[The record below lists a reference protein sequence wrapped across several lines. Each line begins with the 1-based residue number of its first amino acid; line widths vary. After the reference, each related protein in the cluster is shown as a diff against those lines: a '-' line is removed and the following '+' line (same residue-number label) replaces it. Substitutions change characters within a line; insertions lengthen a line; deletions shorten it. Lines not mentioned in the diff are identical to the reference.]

1 VYSIFFP
8 FFRTRLSSWTNC
20 FLNFCRPELTMHQ
33 LSAAPDLIIFNA
45 RIHTVNP
52 AQPWAEAIAIRKHRI
67 VAVGDSAAVCALAQ
81 PGTRQIDAGGG
92 LVLPGMCDAHIH
104 FHWWSLSLRELNL
117 AQTRSRGEFL
127 AMIAA
132 RSRQSGPTDW
142 ITGGGWN
149 ESWWGEVAFPTAAE
163 LDAVTG
169 AEQPTLL
176 HRSDM
181 HSSVANSAAL
191 RLAGIGAQ
199 TPNPS
204 GGAIDR
210 DAQGRPTGIL
220 REMAAWM
227 VREHL
232 PGVSEEVRDRALLAG
247 MATLHRLGITA
258 LHSQRVK
265 DDNDGMLE
273 YRSLLRLRAAD
284 RLRLRINANVAAHH
298 LGHVAALGLRS
309 GFGDDLLRLGH
320 VKFFIDG
327 SLGTRTAWMLAPFTQ
342 QAPDEP
348 ANSGLVVTSPAELA
362 VGFRQAMELGFPV
375 SVHAIGDRANRVVL
389 DIFEELA
396 DAGLVTAT
404 PNRIE
409 HVQTIDLSD
418 LPRLGKLGIT
428 ASVQPLHAPD
438 DMDTAD
444 RYLGER
450 GAGTYA
456 FRSLLDSGALLA
468 LGSDAPVA
476 DPNPFLGIHSAVYR
490 QRTERMP
497 APAWHAEQSIS
508 VAEAVY
514 GYTMGA
520 ARAAGWEK
528 AIGSLEVG
536 KYADL
541 VLLDRDLFAIEAT
554 GRRTTEIA
562 ETQVR
567 MTIFGGEVVFEQ

>member
-1 VYSIFFP
+1 
-8 FFRTRLSSWTNC
+8 
-20 FLNFCRPELTMHQ
+20 MQQ
-33 LSAAPDLIIFNA
+33 LPAVPDLIIFNA
-45 RIHTVNP
+45 RIYTVNP
-52 AQPWAEAIAIRKHRI
+52 AQPWAAALAIRKHRI
-67 VAVGDSAAVCALAQ
+67 IAVGENVAVCALA
-81 PGTRQIDAGGG
+81 GTNTRQIDAGGG
-92 LVLPGMCDAHIH
+92 LILPGMCDAHIH
-104 FHWWSLSLRELNL
+104 FHWWSVNLRELNL
-117 AQTRSRGEFL
+117 AKTRSRAEFL

-132 RSRQSGPTDW
+132 RSHQSAPNDW

-149 ESWWGEVAFPTAAE
+149 ESWWDELHFPTAAE
-163 LDAVTG
+163 LDQVTG
-169 AEQPTLL
+169 PEQPTLL
-176 HRSDM
+176 YRSDM
-181 HSSVANSAAL
+181 HCAVVNSAAL
-191 RLAGIGAQ
+191 RLAGIDAE
-199 TPNPS
+199 TPNPP

-210 DAQGRPTGIL
+210 DVQGRPTGIL

-227 VREHL
+227 VRGHL
-232 PGVSEEVRDRALLAG
+232 PGISEGERDQALVTG
-247 MATLHRLGITA
+247 MSTLHRLGITA

-273 YRSLLRLRAAD
+273 YRSLLRLREAGQ
-284 RLRLRINANVAAHH
+284 LKLRINANVAAHH
-298 LGHVAALGLRS
+298 LPHVAALGLRS

-327 SLGTRTAWMLAPFTQ
+327 SLGTRTAWMLAPF
-342 QAPDEP
+342 APQEPGEP
-348 ANSGLVVTSPAELA
+348 ANSGLVVTAPDELA

-396 DAGLVTAT
+396 DAGLATTT

-409 HVQTIDLSD
+409 HVQTIDLGD

-476 DPNPFLGIHSAVYR
+476 DPNPFLGIHAAVYR
-490 QRTERMP
+490 QRPERMP

-520 ARAAGWEK
+520 ARATGWEQ

-541 VLLDRDLFAIEAT
+541 ILLDRDLFAIEAT
-554 GRRTTEIA
+554 GQRTTEIA

-567 MTIFGGEVVFEQ
+567 MTVFGGEVVFEQ